1 MPKRLNSKGNRA
13 QAAGKGMRLR
23 AGMRGAN
30 EGIQSQ
36 NVPSKSTRA
45 LEFWEGG
52 VMKPGKTWDLGDRAG
67 VRTWFAP

>member
-1 MPKRLNSKGNRA
+1 MPWRLNLKGSRA

-23 AGMRGAN
+23 AGVRGAS

-36 NVPSKSTRA
+36 NVPFKSTGA

-52 VMKPGKTWDLGDRAG
+52 EMKPGKTWDLGDRAG
-67 VRTWFAP
+67 VRT